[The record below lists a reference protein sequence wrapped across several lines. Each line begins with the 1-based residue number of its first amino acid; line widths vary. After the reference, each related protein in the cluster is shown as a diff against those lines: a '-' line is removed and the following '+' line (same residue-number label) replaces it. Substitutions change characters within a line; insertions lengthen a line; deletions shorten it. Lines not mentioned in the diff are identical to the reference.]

1 MIMRGKDMPGYV
13 YLDPAALDDGA
24 LKEWLHLGISYVKTL
39 PPKSAA
45 VQQRQQK
52 RK

>member
-1 MIMRGKDMPGYV
+1 MVMRGKDMPGYV
-13 YLDPAALDDGA
+13 YLDPVAADDRA
-24 LKEWLHLGISYVKTL
+24 LKEWLHLAITFVKTL